1 MPLTFL
7 SHQAVVLPLKLRSPR
22 WFNGTALVIGS
33 MAPDVEYFVRGIPV
47 EELAGHTWRGQ
58 LTLCLPVTL
67 VLYWVVTRIIAE
79 PVAANLPD
87 GGAFRLGEYTLLREQ
102 PATSSHWL
110 KAIVSAL
117 IGSISH
123 VVLDRATGGW
133 AASEYI
139 QRRSWLPPDL
149 LPSDRAWT
157 IAQVSVW
164 LVLGAVTLLMLREI
178 GRRGLL
184 RRWVA
189 ARGEAAHPRHQL
201 KPNRALFWTPVFLAA
216 IAAIAWGATH
226 PRKDYH
232 LNEFSTWIQIGLRT
246 VSCTFLAILI
256 MSVIWQITARRSYST
271 LRSQT

>member
-7 SHQAVVLPLKLRSPR
+7 SHQAVVLPLKLRSPQ

-47 EELAGHTWRGQ
+47 EELAGHTWQGQ
-58 LTLCLPVTL
+58 LTLCLPTTL
-67 VLYWVVTRIIAE
+67 VLYWIVTRIIAE
-79 PVAANLPD
+79 PVAANLPH
-87 GGAFRLGEYTLLREQ
+87 GGAFRLREYALLREQ
-102 PATSSHWL
+102 PATISHWL
-110 KAIVSAL
+110 KVIVSAL
-117 IGSISH
+117 FGSVSH
-123 VVLDRATGGW
+123 VALDRATGGW

-157 IAQVSVW
+157 IAQVLVW
-164 LVLGAVTLLMLREI
+164 LILAAVTLLMLREI
-178 GRRGLL
+178 GRRDLL

-201 KPNRALFWTPVFLAA
+201 TPNRALFWTPVALAA

-226 PRKDYH
+226 LRKDYH
-232 LNEFSTWIQIGLRT
+232 LHEHATWVQIGLRT
-246 VSCTFLAILI
+246 VSCMFLAILI
-256 MSVIWQITARRSYST
+256 MSVVWQLAARRSYST